1 MEDETATELDSN
13 TTEFFAQKSLSDLA
27 RSQEIEISSNASNLA
42 GGFPDEE
49 DVDEFLRHIYDSRSR
64 SNGRP

>member
-1 MEDETATELDSN
+1 MEDKTATELDSN
-13 TTEFFAQKSLSDLA
+13 NTEFFSQKSLSVLA
-27 RSQEIEISSNASNLA
+27 RSQKIEVSPNASNLA

-49 DVDEFLRHIYDSRSR
+49 DVDEFLRHIYDARSR